1 MSYRG
6 NQKHSNRLNQ
16 PIEGHAIMSDISGA
30 APSRRR
36 TIITWVLT
44 VLAAIAFAGAGLSKL
59 SGAEQMVAAFTAF
72 GFPLWFMTLVG
83 LAELAGAIALLLP
96 PIAFLGGLGLLGI
109 AGGAFITH
117 MASGDPL
124 GAAIPA
130 VVLFVLVAV
139 VTWLR
144 GRNFARTLSGIFG

>member
-1 MSYRG
+1 
-6 NQKHSNRLNQ
+6 
-16 PIEGHAIMSDISGA
+16 MSDISGA

-59 SGAEQMVAAFTAF
+59 SEAEQMVAAFTAF

-96 PIAFLGGLGLLGI
+96 PIAFLGGLG
-109 AGGAFITH
+109 
-117 MASGDPL
+117 
-124 GAAIPA
+124 
-130 VVLFVLVAV
+130 
-139 VTWLR
+139 
-144 GRNFARTLSGIFG
+144 